1 MHGKE
6 ECAKITGNVCNI
18 PVENDAA
25 CNVLPRPVN
34 KKGLVIVKLK
44 RHLRYRGY
52 VCFESV
58 RPHQQYM
65 KLSTIS
71 KEKASFMKIFPFPMV

>member
-1 MHGKE
+1 MHGKQ

-44 RHLRYRGY
+44 RYLRY
-52 VCFESV
+52 
-58 RPHQQYM
+58 
-65 KLSTIS
+65 
-71 KEKASFMKIFPFPMV
+71 

>member
-18 PVENDAA
+18 PVENDAG

-58 RPHQQYM
+58 RPLFFY
-65 KLSTIS
+65 LFILFIT
-71 KEKASFMKIFPFPMV
+71 FFRVDKIK